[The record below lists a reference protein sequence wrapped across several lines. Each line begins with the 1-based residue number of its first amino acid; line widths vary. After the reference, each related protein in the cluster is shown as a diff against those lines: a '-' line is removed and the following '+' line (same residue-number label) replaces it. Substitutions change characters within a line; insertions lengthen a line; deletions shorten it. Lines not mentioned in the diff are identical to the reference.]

1 MAHYI
6 VARAG
11 EIPPGGR
18 KVVEVAGVEICVFN
32 IGGEY
37 FAFRNRCPHQ
47 GGPLCIGTL
56 WGFVVSDGPGDAR
69 LVREGEVL
77 KCPWHAWEYDIRTGQ
92 SWYQSAKPRARRY
105 PVQVAPGRSL
115 LGAREDQLADA
126 GYVKGPFVA
135 ETYPVSLDEEYVVVE
150 VP

>member
-1 MAHYI
+1 MTRFI
-6 VARAG
+6 VARVG

-18 KVVEVAGVEICVFN
+18 KVVEVEGVEIGVFN
-32 IGGEY
+32 VGGEY

-47 GGPLCIGTL
+47 GGPLCEGSL
-56 WGFVVSDGPGDAR
+56 WGFVVSDGPGNAR

-92 SWYQSAKPRARRY
+92 SWYQAAKPRARRY
-105 PVQVAPGRSL
+105 PVHVEPGRSL
-115 LGAREDQLADA
+115 LVTREEELADS

-135 ETYPVSLDEEYVVVE
+135 ETYPVALDEAYVVVE
-150 VP
+150 IP

>member
-1 MAHYI
+1 MTRFI

-18 KVVEVAGVEICVFN
+18 KVVEVEGVEIGVFN
-32 IGGEY
+32 VGGEY

-47 GGPLCIGTL
+47 GGPLCQGAL
-56 WGFVVSDGPGDAR
+56 WGFVMSDGPGSAR

-92 SWYQSAKPRARRY
+92 SWYQAAKPRARRY
-105 PVQVAPGRSL
+105 PVRVEPGRSL
-115 LGAREDQLADA
+115 LAAREEELADA

-135 ETYPVSLDEEYVVVE
+135 ETYPVSLDEAYVVVE
-150 VP
+150 IP